1 MNEMVKALG
10 DTLETQLDA
19 LVATNRE
26 RDTLTDE
33 FQLKLNLIH
42 MQYLISDIELL
53 RAAIKNLNAILGV
66 MAN

>member
-10 DTLETQLDA
+10 DALESQLDA
-19 LVATNRE
+19 LAATNRE

>member
-10 DTLETQLDA
+10 DALESQLDA

-66 MAN
+66 IAN

>member
-1 MNEMVKALG
+1 MIEMVKLLG
-10 DTLETQLDA
+10 DTLESQLDA

-33 FQLKLNLIH
+33 FRLKLNLIH

-53 RAAIKNLNAILGV
+53 RAAIKNLNT
-66 MAN
+66 MNQ